1 MRLAHAPA
9 SAARGGRALYELYR
23 AASRAAAPAVL
34 LWRRLRGL
42 EHRSRWPERLGRPSV
57 ARPRPGSPLVWF
69 HAVSLGE
76 GMAALPVVRHCA
88 RLHPGLPILLTT
100 TTLSAFEVIKD
111 LLPDVVIYQFA
122 PLDCPDAIES
132 FIGYWKPS
140 LILLMESELW
150 PNLIM
155 SAAEKG
161 IAVALLNARMSLKSF
176 NRWSVPLGLPLVSL
190 MLSKLSLVIPLSTI
204 QAVRFQLLHTPPYK
218 IHFAGDLKYAVG
230 DVEVREKELNTIKD
244 LQRQFNDRPIWMAAS
259 IHRGEEEVILRVHD
273 ELIKAY
279 PSLLLILVPR
289 HPQDIKNVS
298 LALKKQKVNFVLRS
312 TMELVSINTRVY
324 VVDTLGELRMLY
336 RVTPIAVVG
345 GSFLPSLSGHN
356 FSEAAAAG
364 CAVLTGP
371 HVGHFYHMLV
381 EMWQINPLA
390 VKQLTGEAELL
401 EVLKELL
408 SDSKAL
414 EARQGAAKDAFSI
427 MSHGVVNRVWNLV
440 SRFAMDAQQK
450 RGIVD

>member
-1 MRLAHAPA
+1 MRPAHAPA

-111 LLPDVVIYQFA
+111 MLPDVVVYQFA

-176 NRWSVPLGLPLVSL
+176 NRWSALGLPLVSL

-289 HPQDIKNVS
+289 HPQDVKNVS
-298 LALKKQKVNFVLRS
+298 LTLKNRKVNFVLRS
-312 TMELVSINTRVY
+312 TMQLMSINTRVY

-408 SDSKAL
+408 GDSKAL
-414 EARQGAAKDAFSI
+414 EARQGAAKDAFAI

-440 SRFAMDAQQK
+440 SRFAIDAQK
-450 RGIVD
+450 TRGIAD

>member
-1 MRLAHAPA
+1 MRPAHAPA

-42 EHRSRWPERLGRPSV
+42 EHQSRWPERLGRPSV

-76 GMAALPVVRHCA
+76 GMAALPVVFHCA

-100 TTLSAFEVIKD
+100 TTLSAFKVIKD

-204 QAVRFQLLHTPPYK
+204 QAVRFQLLHTPPNK

-259 IHRGEEEVILRVHD
+259 VHRGEEEVILRVHG

-298 LALKKQKVNFVLRS
+298 LALKKHKVNFVLRS

-324 VVDTLGELRMLY
+324 VVDTLGLCN
-336 RVTPIAVVG
+336 
-345 GSFLPSLSGHN
+345 PSIGKCVHYFCTDYVYIHLN
-356 FSEAAAAG
+356 
-364 CAVLTGP
+364 
-371 HVGHFYHMLV
+371 Y
-381 EMWQINPLA
+381 
-390 VKQLTGEAELL
+390 
-401 EVLKELL
+401 
-408 SDSKAL
+408 
-414 EARQGAAKDAFSI
+414 
-427 MSHGVVNRVWNLV
+427 
-440 SRFAMDAQQK
+440 
-450 RGIVD
+450 